1 AFRKE
6 FDMQF
11 RSRIV
16 GVVTTIATAA
26 IWHSYWALVVGN
38 LANRIARL
46 AQSYR
51 LSPYRPGLTLRAWRR
66 IIGFSLWAWAQTM
79 LYQARDRSDSIVVG
93 RFMGAMDVGAFSV
106 GQELGSL
113 PTTEILEPLTRA
125 LFSGFAA
132 LHDRIEDLSA
142 MFLNAVG
149 LGFLLILPAGIGISM
164 VADPLVRLTLGTQ
177 WVLTVPVVQIMA
189 MSSTI
194 AIFSYASGSL
204 LNALNRPNITFYCVT
219 ASTVVRI
226 TLLLLLVPLCGLDG
240 AAVAVGVVVVVDS
253 TLLLWCALPCIGL
266 SIRSLVGR
274 IARPVLA
281 SALMILVLW
290 QMNLAW
296 TPASNSD
303 AAGLGLDLATRSSI
317 GAATYALALL
327 TIWLVVG
334 RPDGA
339 ERTMLVIM

>member
-26 IWHSYWALVVGN
+26 IWHSYWALIAGI

-46 AQSYR
+46 AQSYS

-79 LYQARDRSDSIVVG
+79 LYQARDRSDSIAVG
-93 RFMGAMDVGAFSV
+93 RFMGAADVGAFSV

-113 PTTEILEPLTRA
+113 PTTEILEPLMRA

-132 LHDRIEDLSA
+132 LHDRIEDLSN

-164 VADPLVRLTLGTQ
+164 VADPLVRLTLGAQ
-177 WVLTVPVVQIMA
+177 WIATVPVVQIMA
-189 MSSTI
+189 VSSTL
-194 AIFSYASGSL
+194 AIFGYASGTL
-204 LNALNRPNITFYCVT
+204 LNALGSPNVTFYCIT
-219 ASTVVRI
+219 ASTILRI
-226 TLLLLLVPLCGLDG
+226 ILLLVLVPLWSLEG
-240 AAVAVGVVVVVDS
+240 AALALALVVGVDLV
-253 TLLLWCALPCIGL
+253 LLLWHALPR
-266 SIRSLVGR
+266 IRVSVRHLIGR
-274 IARPVLA
+274 IVRPVVA
-281 SALMILVLW
+281 TALMVVVLW

-296 TPASNSD
+296 TPAAGSD
-303 AAGLGLDLATRSSI
+303 VTAFCMDLA
-317 GAATYALALL
+317 
-327 TIWLVVG
+327 V
-334 RPDGA
+334 
-339 ERTMLVIM
+339 